1 MAGLTSAAG
10 LGAAGSAGIS
20 ALSAMNP
27 YMAAI
32 SAVGPLARGIYG
44 IAQKAKANKMR
55 DEFDQ
60 PIYNIPGAQTEALG
74 LARSL
79 AYDPSLPGQQMI
91 EAGMDR
97 GLATGNRAI
106 MEAGMSGAER
116 LAAINAGVGNRLD
129 ANAQLAQQMAAQQN
143 ADIAALQGQLGTM
156 AGYQDKR
163 WQLNEQQPWM
173 DAMEAA
179 NRLDEGGAQNM
190 FGALNDITGLGA
202 ATITKGETSGAGTT
216 GAKVAAGTGA
226 GTVPV
231 QPAARTAP
239 AGATT
244 ARGGGEMLAD
254 MSPYGRLG
262 TTEFPTPDVIQQP
275 STGLGITQFP
285 TPSVRPS
292 TPETFP
298 TGMPGKKGG
307 LGSDGRTTFS
317 SNLPAKDKFDLMKT
331 LGMNIMGGFR

>member
-1 MAGLTSAAG
+1 
-10 LGAAGSAGIS
+10 
-20 ALSAMNP
+20 MNP

-202 ATITKGETSGAGTT
+202 ATITKGETSGAGTA
-216 GAKVAAGTGA
+216 GAKVAAGTGG
-226 GTVPV
+226 GTVPGAGTIPYQGMKT
-231 QPAARTAP
+231 QPVSL
-239 AGATT
+239 
-244 ARGGGEMLAD
+244 M
-254 MSPYGRLG
+254 
-262 TTEFPTPDVIQQP
+262 P
-275 STGLGITQFP
+275 SSNQFP
-285 TPSVRPS
+285 MRQPEFATQTQTTVE
-292 TPETFP
+292 ETFP
-298 TGMPGKKGG
+298 TGIPGKKGG
-307 LGSDGRTTFS
+307 LASDGRTTFS
-317 SNLPAKDKFDLMKT
+317 SSLPAKDKFDLMKT